1 MSMGKLIIWYH
12 MIRDNIYIYNL
23 NIKIGIVFWKMMI
36 SPRNLSMS
44 IRSPWGNPILPLVLM
59 CFSPCIP
66 ISSNYI
72 PLYSPILVNLPP
84 QKKTS
89 KNHLTGTSTIHP
101 PYIRTISHC
110 KRHGGSNSSPP
121 CAPLSP
127 AAAKT
132 MRHLADKAPGFCP
145 GEKRCAVDFF
155 NEYLQETR
163 GTPYNCWWTYVKT
176 ICFSVGF
183 PWTNPLKGIPWVI
196 LPAGMGREYI
206 FGSKKYVFSI
216 FDPPKLYE
224 NDEQQKRLI

>member
-1 MSMGKLIIWYH
+1 MYPNIIKLH
-12 MIRDNIYIYNL
+12 P
-23 NIKIGIVFWKMMI
+23 IVFPNIGKP
-36 SPRNLSMS
+36 S
-44 IRSPWGNPILPLVLM
+44 
-59 CFSPCIP
+59 
-66 ISSNYI
+66 
-72 PLYSPILVNLPP
+72 PP

-155 NEYLQETR
+155 NEYLQETM

-206 FGSKKYVFSI
+206 FGSKKYVFFYFWPTKIVREWWAAKKTDLTRTSSGYYPPGI
-216 FDPPKLYE
+216 FWLAGKL
-224 NDEQQKRLI
+224 QCSVRKHRIPIFLRQKKG